1 MKGPSPIRNDAM
13 RDKVD
18 HMREEVNVVSRRCDK
33 FGIEVVMLT
42 TLEHLPRKENRC
54 SVSNQHDAT

>member
-1 MKGPSPIRNDAM
+1 M

-33 FGIEVVMLT
+33 FGIEVVILT
-42 TLEHLPRKENRC
+42 TLEHLPRKENGC
-54 SVSNQHDAT
+54 SVSNQHDTT

>member
-1 MKGPSPIRNDAM
+1 M

-33 FGIEVVMLT
+33 FGIEVVILT
-42 TLEHLPRKENRC
+42 TLEHLLGKEN
-54 SVSNQHDAT
+54 SWPVSKQHDATRHILRGL